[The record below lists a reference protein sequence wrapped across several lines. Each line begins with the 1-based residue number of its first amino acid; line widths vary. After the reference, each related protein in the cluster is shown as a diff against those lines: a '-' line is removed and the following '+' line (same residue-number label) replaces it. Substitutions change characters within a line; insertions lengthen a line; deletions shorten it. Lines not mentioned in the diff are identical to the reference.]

1 MRKALRDEGRPPLRL
16 IGGGGPGAG
25 ARLRLYHPS
34 SGLGRSPALYI
45 GGAPGAGALVR
56 HLAPHR
62 ESVRFLG
69 AREGRAGRQMA
80 VDEEPSVIVME
91 DRLPD
96 VAGLVTDLRR
106 EVVSARVPIV
116 VLAGSA
122 TADDR
127 ARFLWAG
134 ATAYVDEPLDSL
146 LICRTVGMVF
156 DLGSWR

>member
-1 MRKALRDEGRPPLRL
+1 VREEAQPLLRL
-16 IGGGGPGAG
+16 IGGGSPGAG
-25 ARLRLYHPS
+25 SLARLYHPS
-34 SGLGRSPALYI
+34 SDLGQKPALYI
-45 GGAPGAGALVR
+45 GDAPGAGALVR

-62 ESVRFLG
+62 ETLAFRVVK
-69 AREGRAGRQMA
+69 EGRAGRQMA
-80 VDEEPSVIVME
+80 IDEEPSVIVME

-96 VAGLVTDLRR
+96 VDAAALVTELRR
-106 EVVSARVPIV
+106 EIVPARVPIV
-116 VLAGSA
+116 VLAGVA

-134 ATAYVDEPLDSL
+134 ANAYVDEPLDSM